1 MRIRRTTATALAV
14 LCLSL
19 AACDSGNRPVAP
31 ATTPSKSAPAN
42 AKTGFAIGN
51 LAPEISGTDL
61 NGEPLK
67 LSDYRGQVVVLD
79 FWGNW

>member
-1 MRIRRTTATALAV
+1 MRIRRTAATSLAV

-19 AACDSGNRPVAP
+19 AACDSGNRPGAPAP
-31 ATTPSKSAPAN
+31 ATG
-42 AKTGFAIGN
+42 KTGFTVGSV
-51 LAPEISGTDL
+51 APEISGMDL

-67 LSDYRGQVVVLD
+67 LSDYRGQVVLLD